1 MLKYRLKWD
10 EIHASVILDL
20 ELGPSL
26 DPSTGSGGFSTGSG
40 LMSSS
45 ESGERPSED
54 SLMGRMS
61 GTGELPLA
69 DGMGPG
75 TEGIDNGDACRRIR
89 KGDPGVW

>member
-1 MLKYRLKWD
+1 
-10 EIHASVILDL
+10 
-20 ELGPSL
+20 
-26 DPSTGSGGFSTGSG
+26 
-40 LMSSS
+40 MSSS